1 MLCAGLSNSEL
12 EHATGLITIPT
23 NPGFG
28 SLNLAQAVLLMCYEW
43 GTSDAGQAALANSS
57 EQTSSGDSSSSS
69 SSSSSATQDAEDD
82 LERATQGQLESLF
95 EFWEESLWRSNYFK
109 KGDEARAAAGMGK
122 LRRLILRGDPDK
134 GEASLLRGALKS
146 LVQKMDKANDK

>member
-43 GTSDAGQAALANSS
+43 GTSDAGQAALADSS
-57 EQTSSGDSSSSS
+57 EQTSSGDS

-95 EFWEESLWRSNYFK
+95 EFWEESLWRSDYFK

>member
-43 GTSDAGQAALANSS
+43 GTSDAGQAALADSS
-57 EQTSSGDSSSSS
+57 EQTSSGDSSSSC
-69 SSSSSATQDAEDD
+69 SATQDAEDD

-95 EFWEESLWRSNYFK
+95 EFWEESLWRSDYFK